1 MIGNGYCNDEANND
15 ECNYDGGDCCGTCVN
30 SELCS
35 DCACLG
41 GLNKNGFPRALLINC
56 HMNEFDVHLIGDGY
70 CNGFLNNKGINIFY
84 KEIHWKR
91 PQNFNDYFF
100 IKKKGHRF
108 FVNIQ
113 VKSSCWN

>member
-56 HMNEFDVHLIGDGY
+56 HMNEFDVHFIGDGY

-84 KEIHWKR
+84 KEIH
-91 PQNFNDYFF
+91 
-100 IKKKGHRF
+100 
-108 FVNIQ
+108 
-113 VKSSCWN
+113 